1 MSFISD
7 YNKRKQTAIEYS
19 KVLNR
24 EILPRDIRINKSGMI
39 LTLNLSAEESKILI
53 NYLKT
58 KWQDRGY
65 EYVVDD
71 PVFEAQVDSMFSTQ
85 H

>member
-19 KVLNR
+19 KVLDR
-24 EILPRDIRINKSGMI
+24 EILPRDIRISKSGI
-39 LTLNLSAEESKILI
+39 IATANLSADEAETLM
-53 NYLKT
+53 NYIKN
-58 KWQDRGY
+58 KY
-65 EYVVDD
+65 EQQGLTLVDD
-71 PVFEAQVDSMFSTQ
+71 PVFEAEVDSMLSTK